1 MRTANEIR
9 EILIDAGCSET
20 EVKAAC
26 KRSGVANLPPPVSLR
41 ARHEV
46 RLFNLLE
53 FEQIKV
59 SLRARA

>member
-1 MRTANEIR
+1 
-9 EILIDAGCSET
+9 
-20 EVKAAC
+20 
-26 KRSGVANLPPPVSLR
+26 LPPPVSLR